1 MEKRKIGLTDIELS
15 SIALGAWAIGGWMWG
30 GNERKESIR
39 AIHACL
45 DHGISTIDTA
55 PIYGFGLS
63 EEIVGEAIAGRRE
76 HYEILTKAGM
86 RWDDTKGVHYFS
98 TINNGG
104 DVCEVYKYSGKES
117 VIAECEASLKRLG
130 TDYIDLYQ
138 IHWPDVST
146 PISETMEALEILKD
160 QGKIRAAGVS
170 NYSLEEMKQ
179 ASAVIDL
186 ASNQLP
192 YSMVRRN
199 IEKDIVPWCEENN
212 CGILAYSPLQRGLL
226 TGKITPE
233 TRFAPG
239 DSRPELPHFKMSN
252 LIKTNDF
259 LEKIKPLA
267 AERSLSLA
275 QLVIRWTI
283 QQPGISVALVGAR
296 NQAQVEQNAG
306 AAGFELSAEEME
318 RISASLET
326 LSLDYD

>member
-1 MEKRKIGLTDIELS
+1 M
-15 SIALGAWAIGGWMWG
+15 
-30 GNERKESIR
+30 
-39 AIHACL
+39 
-45 DHGISTIDTA
+45 
-55 PIYGFGLS
+55 
-63 EEIVGEAIAGRRE
+63 
-76 HYEILTKAGM
+76 
-86 RWDDTKGVHYFS
+86 
-98 TINNGG
+98 
-104 DVCEVYKYSGKES
+104 
-117 VIAECEASLKRLG
+117 
-130 TDYIDLYQ
+130 
-138 IHWPDVST
+138 
-146 PISETMEALEILKD
+146 
-160 QGKIRAAGVS
+160 
-170 NYSLEEMKQ
+170 
-179 ASAVIDL
+179 
-186 ASNQLP
+186 
-192 YSMVRRN
+192 
-199 IEKDIVPWCEENN
+199 
-212 CGILAYSPLQRGLL
+212 L

-267 AERSLSLA
+267 AERGLSLA